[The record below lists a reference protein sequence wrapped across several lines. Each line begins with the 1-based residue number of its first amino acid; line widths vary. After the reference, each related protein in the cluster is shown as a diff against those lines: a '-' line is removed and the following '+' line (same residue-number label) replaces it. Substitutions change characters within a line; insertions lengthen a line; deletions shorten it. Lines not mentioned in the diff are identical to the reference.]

1 MSQKAF
7 KGLEKV
13 GFQHVNNQIYEKI
26 SIKQKENIIKEVS
39 EKDMIYDKTYECPV
53 CGIKFKTK
61 IPKVGGQRLLRV
73 ERDLRPIYQVFE
85 PYKYDVI
92 VCNKC
97 GYASL
102 QKEYRKLTET
112 QIELIRKN
120 ISNKYKEVNYG
131 DVYEYD
137 TAITRYKL
145 ALLNSVVKRAKASEK
160 AYICIKIKWLYTSKK
175 ESLDTNNKTYKKE
188 NEDCLENEKRFA
200 QYALQ
205 GFEEGYFNE
214 NNLTGGL
221 DLNTAAYFIA
231 ELKSYLGF
239 YKEANKWL
247 SDLIIS
253 RNVNKNLKQ
262 KAIDLRNEIKVSNN
276 PKIN

>member
-13 GFQHVNNQIYEKI
+13 GFDHVNNQIYEKA
-26 SIKQKENIIKEVS
+26 SIKQKENIIKEIS
-39 EKDMIYDKTYECPV
+39 EKDLIYEKTYECPV
-53 CGIKFKTK
+53 CDTKFKTK
-61 IPKVGGQRLLRV
+61 IPKVGGQKLLRV
-73 ERDLRPIYQVFE
+73 EKDLRPVYQVFE

-97 GYASL
+97 GYATL
-102 QKEYRKLTET
+102 QKEHKKLSDT

-120 ISNKYKEVNYG
+120 ISIKYKEVNYG
-131 DVYEYD
+131 DVYDYD

-145 ALLNSVVKRAKASEK
+145 ALLNAVVRRAKSSEK
-160 AYICIKIKWLYTSKK
+160 AYICLKIKWLYTSKK
-175 ESLDTNNKTYKKE
+175 ETLDIKNKTFKKE
-188 NEDCLENEKRFA
+188 YEECLDNEKRFA
-200 QYALQ
+200 QHALQ

-214 NNLTGGL
+214 NKLTSGL
-221 DLNTAAYFIA
+221 DLNTVAYFIA

-247 SDLIIS
+247 SDLIMS
-253 RNVNKNLKQ
+253 RSVTKNLKQ
-262 KAIDLRNEIKVSNN
+262 KAIDLKNDIKLRDN
-276 PKIN
+276 PKTN